1 MPNEMV
7 LRPQTFDQLKI
18 FADMAAKSSL
28 VPKDYVG
35 RPENIMLAVQMGS
48 EIGLAPMQAL
58 QNIAVINGR
67 PAVWGDA
74 MLALVKCHPE
84 FESIQESIEGDGD
97 KRVAV
102 CTVIRRG
109 QPPVVCRFSV
119 ADAKAAGLWT
129 KGGPWQQYPARMLQM
144 RARGFAI
151 RDSFPDALKGL
162 ISVEEAADI
171 PQHTERASGRIID
184 AASDAVEESAPAPE
198 LPQPKKTV
206 AQWLDDLEAAI
217 DAAEEPS
224 LVSEIL
230 DRQDVVKATTALKG
244 DAHTRLMA
252 IIAKAQAREFGDGG
266 VGAEA

>member
-1 MPNEMV
+1 MANEMV

-18 FADMAAKSSL
+18 FAEMAAKSSL
-28 VPKDYVG
+28 VPKDYAG

-48 EIGLAPMQAL
+48 ELGLAPMQAL

-84 FESIQESIEGDGD
+84 FESIQESIEGAGD

-109 QPPVVCRFSV
+109 QPPVVCRFGV
-119 ADAKAAGLWT
+119 EDAKAANLWS
-129 KGGPWQQYPARMLQM
+129 KPGPWQQYAARMLQM

-151 RDSFPDALKGL
+151 RDSFPDALRGL
-162 ISVEEAADI
+162 ISAEEAADI
-171 PQHTERASGRIID
+171 PRTSDRAPGRVID
-184 AASDAVEESAPAPE
+184 AAPDTIEETAPE
-198 LPQPKKTV
+198 TVQPKKTV
-206 AQWLDDLEAAI
+206 GQWLDDLEAEI
-217 DAAEEPS
+217 ERAEEPR

-230 DRQDVVKATTALKG
+230 EREDVVKAVNVLKG
-244 DAHTRLMA
+244 DAHKRLMG
-252 IIAKAQAREFGDGG
+252 IINKAQMREFGDIETTGD
-266 VGAEA
+266 VT

>member
-1 MPNEMV
+1 MANEMV

-28 VPKDYVG
+28 VPKDYQG

-84 FESIQESIEGDGD
+84 FESVQESIEGEGD

-109 QPPVVCRFSV
+109 QPPVVSRFSV
-119 ADAKAAGLWT
+119 ADAKAAGLWA
-129 KGGPWQQYPARMLQM
+129 KAGPWQQYPARMLQM

-162 ISVEEAADI
+162 ISAEEAADI
-171 PQHTERASGRIID
+171 PRTPDRASGRVID
-184 AASDAVEESAPAPE
+184 ASAEAVEVDAPE
-198 LPQPKKTV
+198 PEREKKTTI
-206 AQWLDDLEAAI
+206 AQWLHNLEAEINATT
-217 DAAEEPS
+217 EPH

-230 DRQDVVKATTALKG
+230 DRPDVVKATTALKG